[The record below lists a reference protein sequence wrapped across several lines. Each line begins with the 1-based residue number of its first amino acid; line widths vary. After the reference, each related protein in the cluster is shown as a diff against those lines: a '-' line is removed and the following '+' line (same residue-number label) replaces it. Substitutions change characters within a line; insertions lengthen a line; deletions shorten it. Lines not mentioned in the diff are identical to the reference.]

1 MISIDIALQKV
12 NSYLEESDSK
22 LSGEVVL
29 LEGETMEYEFGWVF
43 FYQSKKFVETGN
55 ILLALAGNAPII
67 INKYDGS
74 MHFTGTAHPVE
85 KYIADYMKEFRKKY
99 PK

>member
-29 LEGETMEYEFGWVF
+29 LEEETMEYAFGWVF

-55 ILLALAGNAPII
+55 ILLALGGNAPII
-67 INKYDGS
+67 INKYDGN

-85 KYIADYMKEFRKKY
+85 KYIADYIN
-99 PK
+99 